1 MKKKIMTLAIAACL
15 AFAMPAVTFAQS
27 ADDDL
32 TSSMTV
38 SAPSMKAV
46 PQGIELTVTDGET
59 HHFYIYSITGQMVKS
74 MDVVE
79 SVTVDLPQG
88 YYIVKCKD
96 WSKKIVVR

>member
-15 AFAMPAVTFAQS
+15 AFWMPAMLSAQS

-32 TSSMTV
+32 VTSVTT
-38 SAPSMKAV
+38 SAPMMKAV
-46 PQGIELTVTDGET
+46 SQGIELTVTDGET

-74 MDVVE
+74 VDVAE

>member
-1 MKKKIMTLAIAACL
+1 MTLAIAACL

-88 YYIVKCKD
+88 YYIVKCK
-96 WSKKIVVR
+96 KIVVR

>member
-1 MKKKIMTLAIAACL
+1 MTLAIAASL
-15 AFAMPAVTFAQS
+15 AFAMPAMIYAQS

-32 TSSMTV
+32 TSFVTA
-38 SAPSMKAV
+38 SAPTMKAV
-46 PQGIELTVTDGET
+46 AQGIELTVTDGET

-74 MDVVE
+74 MDVNE

>member
-1 MKKKIMTLAIAACL
+1 MKKTIMTLAIATFL
-15 AFAMPAVTFAQS
+15 AFTMPGAMAAQN
-27 ADDDL
+27 ADDEI
-32 TSSMTV
+32 TSSMTA
-38 SAPSMKAV
+38 STPAMKAV
-46 PQGIELTVTDGET
+46 SQGIELTVSDGEV

-74 MDVVE
+74 VDVTG

>member
-1 MKKKIMTLAIAACL
+1 MTLAIAASL
-15 AFAMPAVTFAQS
+15 AFAMPAVIFAQS

-32 TSSMTV
+32 TSSVIT
-38 SAPSMKAV
+38 SAPTMKAV
-46 PQGIELTVTDGET
+46 SQGIELTVTDGET
-59 HHFYIYSITGQMVKS
+59 HHFYVYSITGQMVKS
-74 MDVVE
+74 IDVNE